1 MTLASSYSD
10 PAQIGFSGT
19 ASSAQSQGSL
29 RFPFPSPSIHPQFCF
44 NHRRKRR
51 ILFSQAQIYELERR
65 FRQQKYLSAPE
76 REHLAGFIGLTPTQ
90 VKIWFQNHR
99 YKTKKSRK
107 EARQPSSTSTSTC
120 GSTSSNGITSS
131 VSSPQLIAGSGKS
144 YVSTAS
150 STAPNPGS
158 VCSGLLSN
166 WNYPSSTMG
175 FSGPTETVSSIE
187 RRAAPE
193 ACQYVTCS
201 QRCLDAKLP
210 RKNDQES
217 KTLRAG
223 TKSNETSCPKPV
235 ATFATTL
242 TRPSHQSFTNHL
254 RSGVSSQS
262 ANTSFISIA
271 SPSSPDSETRDKED
285 FSMFP
290 PDQDV
295 FSLYQG
301 PGIASNTITSSNT
314 APFKTSFGS
323 AFKSPWSLGS
333 TEAGF
338 HNCIPPPCC
347 PEILDPGLKENNQ
360 NGGPFYAVGLAYNQD
375 NYQGV
380 NSCDPLS
387 HSCLYNVMTW

>member
-1 MTLASSYSD
+1 MTLASNYSD
-10 PAQIGFSGT
+10 SGQIGFSGT
-19 ASSAQSQGSL
+19 SASSAQSQVPL
-29 RFPFPSPSIHPQFCF
+29 RFPFPSSSIHPQFCF

-120 GSTSSNGITSS
+120 GSSSSNGITSS
-131 VSSPQLIAGSGKS
+131 VSSPQLITGSGKG
-144 YVSTAS
+144 YVSTTS
-150 STAPNPGS
+150 SAALNPGT
-158 VCSGLLSN
+158 GLIST
-166 WNYPSSTMG
+166 WNYSSSTMG

-187 RRAAPE
+187 RRTAPE

-201 QRCLDAKLP
+201 QQCPDAKLP
-210 RKNDQES
+210 RKDVHEF
-217 KTLRAG
+217 KTLHAG
-223 TKSNETSCPKPV
+223 AKSNETSCCPKPV
-235 ATFATTL
+235 PTFTATP
-242 TRPSHQSFTNHL
+242 TRSNHQSFTSHT
-254 RSGVSSQS
+254 RSGISSHS
-262 ANTSFISIA
+262 ANNAFISIA
-271 SPSSPDSETRDKED
+271 SPSSPGSETRDKED

-290 PDQDV
+290 SDQEV

-301 PGIASNTITSSNT
+301 PGITGNTIASSST

-333 TEAGF
+333 TEASF
-338 HNCIPPPCC
+338 YNCIPPPCC
-347 PEILDPGLKENNQ
+347 PELLDPGLKENAQ
-360 NGGPFYAVGLAYNQD
+360 NGGPFYAMGLAYNQD
-375 NYQGV
+375 NYQEV
-380 NSCDPLS
+380 NNCDPLS
-387 HSCLYNVMTW
+387 RSCLYNVMTW